1 MKHYPLLNLLALAL
15 LCSCAAPEAG
25 KATSQSEET
34 PPAPAE
40 TPAKP
45 DKAPPA
51 PAKTPSKSDK
61 ALVTEVNAFLGFY
74 TQGYLALQEKSAEAD
89 WALNTVIV
97 EGDDSNSKA
106 YEKAEGDLA
115 AYTGSIEMIK
125 KARRYLEKESVLTD
139 LQARQLKAVLY
150 AAARNPQ
157 TRPDLVKARI
167 KADAAQTEAL
177 FGFDFKIDGKSVTT
191 NEIDRILEEEDDEK
205 VRLAA
210 WSSSKE
216 VGKELKMGLAN
227 LVSLRNK
234 TVQALGYKD
243 FFHYQVS
250 DYGMTV
256 PEMMEQMRRFAR
268 ELRPLYRELHTW
280 ARYRLA
286 KKFSREVPD
295 LIPAHW
301 LPNRWGQGWGP
312 MVKVEGF
319 DLDGKLA
326 DFKPLKMVRAAEDFY
341 VSLGFDPLP
350 GSFYKRSNL
359 FPLPPGTLYK
369 KNNHASAWH
378 VDLQEDVR
386 CLMSVEPNA
395 RWWETTHHEL
405 GHIYYY
411 IDYTSPQVPPL
422 LREGANRGF
431 HEAIGSLLGLASMQK
446 AFLQGRGL
454 VAEDA
459 KVDEIQTLLK
469 EALEFVVFI
478 PFSTGTMTHFE
489 HDLYAADLPV
499 TSYNERWWKYVEE
512 FQGIRAPGEKRGEEF
527 CDAASKTH
535 INNDA
540 AQYYDYAISYIL
552 LHQLHNHIARKI
564 LGQDPRN
571 TNYYGNKKVGAFLR
585 GILKLG
591 ATRDWRV
598 VLQES
603 IGSGISARAM
613 LDYFEPLLEYLRKE
627 NAGRRHTL
635 GDV

>member
-1 MKHYPLLNLLALAL
+1 MKHFAFLIPLALPLLF
-15 LCSCAAPEAG
+15 SCAGPKPE
-25 KATSQSEET
+25 KAAEPTAK
-34 PPAPAE
+34 PAQK
-40 TPAKP
+40 PAKVP
-45 DKAPPA
+45 AQAPQ
-51 PAKTPSKSDK
+51 SDK
-61 ALVTEVNAFLGFY
+61 ALLVEVDSFLRFY
-74 TQGYLALQEKSAEAD
+74 TQGYLGLLKKASEAE

-97 EGDDSNSKA
+97 EGDNKNSRA

-115 AYTGSIEMIK
+115 QYTGSVEMIR
-125 KARRYLEKESVLTD
+125 KARKYLEREAALTD
-139 LQARQLKAVLY
+139 LQVRQLKAILY
-150 AAARNPQ
+150 AAARSPQ
-157 TRPDLVKARI
+157 TEPELVKARI

-191 NEIDRILEEEDDEK
+191 NEIDKILEEEDDEAL
-205 VRLAA
+205 RLAA

-216 VGKELKMGLAN
+216 VGKGLKKGLEN
-227 LVSLRNK
+227 LVSLRNR

-243 FFHYQVS
+243 YFQYQVS

-256 PEMMEQMRRFAR
+256 PEMMGQMRRFAR

-286 KKFSREVPD
+286 KQFKKEVPD
-295 LIPAHW
+295 LLPAHW
-301 LPNRWGQGWGP
+301 LPNRWGQGWGA

-326 DFKPLKMVRAAEDFY
+326 GLKPIKLVQAAEDFF

-350 GSFYKRSNL
+350 ESFYKRSDL
-359 FPLPPGTLYK
+359 YPLPPGTLYK

-378 VDLQEDVR
+378 MDLEKDVR

-459 KVDEIQTLLK
+459 KVDELQVLLK

-489 HDLYAADLPV
+489 HDLYATDLPIS
-499 TSYNERWWKYVEE
+499 SYNERWWKYVEE
-512 FQGIRAPGEKRGEEF
+512 FQGIRAPQKRGEEF

-552 LHQLHNHIARKI
+552 LHQFHSHIARKI
-564 LGQDPRN
+564 LGQDPRI
-571 TNYYGNKKVGAFLR
+571 TNYYGNKKAGEFLR

-598 VLQES
+598 VLQET
-603 IGSGISARAM
+603 IGSDISARAM

-627 NAGRRHTL
+627 NEGRRHTL

>member
-1 MKHYPLLNLLALAL
+1 MKHFLLSILLAL
-15 LCSCAAPEAG
+15 LCSCTQPVV
-25 KATSQSEET
+25 QSELVNEVDSFLASYTET
-34 PPAPAE
+34 Y
-40 TPAKP
+40 
-45 DKAPPA
+45 
-51 PAKTPSKSDK
+51 
-61 ALVTEVNAFLGFY
+61 LG
-74 TQGYLALQEKSAEAD
+74 LQAKSAEAD
-89 WALNTVIV
+89 WSLNTKIV
-97 EGDDSNSKA
+97 DGDSSNSKA
-106 YEKAEGDLA
+106 YEEAEGKVA
-115 AYTGSIEMIK
+115 EFTGSVEVIE
-125 KARRYLEKESVLTD
+125 KARRYLKGRAGLND
-139 LQARQLKAVLY
+139 LQARQLKAILY

-157 TRPDLVKARI
+157 TKPGLVKARI

-191 NEIDRILEEEDDEK
+191 NEIDRILEEEDDEQ

-210 WSSSKE
+210 WNSSKE
-216 VGKELKMGLAN
+216 VGKGLKKGLAG
-227 LVSLRNK
+227 LVSLRNQ

-243 FFHYQVS
+243 FFQYQVS

-256 PEMMEQMRRFAR
+256 PEMMAQMRRFAR

-286 KKFSREVPD
+286 KKFGKDVPE
-295 LIPAHW
+295 LLPAHW
-301 LPNRWGQGWGP
+301 LPNRWGQSWGS

-319 DLDGKLA
+319 DLDGTLSS
-326 DFKPLKMVRAAEDFY
+326 FKPERLVRQAEDFY
-341 VSLGFDPLP
+341 VSLGFEPLP
-350 GSFYKRSNL
+350 GSFYKRSSL
-359 FPLPPGTLYK
+359 YPLPEGTAYK

-378 VDLQEDVR
+378 MDLQKDVR

-411 IDYTSPQVPPL
+411 IEYTSPRVPPL

-446 AFLQGRGL
+446 GFLQGRGL
-454 VAEDA
+454 VPADA
-459 KVDEIQTLLK
+459 RVDELQTLLK
-469 EALEFVVFI
+469 EALDFVVFI

-489 HDLYAADLPV
+489 HDLYAAALPV
-499 TSYNERWWKYVEE
+499 SSYNERWWKYAAE
-512 FQGIRAPGEKRGEEF
+512 FQGISPPVERGEEF

-552 LHQLHNHIARKI
+552 LHQFHRHIARKI
-564 LGQDPRN
+564 LGQEPRN
-571 TNYYGNKKVGAFLR
+571 TNYYGNKKIGAFL
-585 GILKLG
+585 GSILKLG
-591 ATRDWRV
+591 ATRDWRT

-603 IGSGISARAM
+603 IGEDISAEAM
-613 LDYFEPLLEYLRKE
+613 LDYFEPLLQYLRKE

-635 GDV
+635 GDI

>member
-1 MKHYPLLNLLALAL
+1 MKHFAFLIPLALPLLF
-15 LCSCAAPEAG
+15 SCAGPKPE
-25 KATSQSEET
+25 KAAEPTAK
-34 PPAPAE
+34 PAQK
-40 TPAKP
+40 PAKVPVQAPQP
-45 DKAPPA
+45 DKAL
-51 PAKTPSKSDK
+51 
-61 ALVTEVNAFLGFY
+61 LVEVDSFLRFY
-74 TQGYLALQEKSAEAD
+74 TQGYLGLLKKASEAE

-97 EGDDSNSKA
+97 EGDNKNSRA

-115 AYTGSIEMIK
+115 QYTGSVEMIR
-125 KARRYLEKESVLTD
+125 KARKYLEREAALTD
-139 LQARQLKAVLY
+139 LQVRQLKAILY
-150 AAARNPQ
+150 AAARSPQ
-157 TRPDLVKARI
+157 TEPELVKARI

-191 NEIDRILEEEDDEK
+191 NEIDKILEEEDDEAL
-205 VRLAA
+205 RLAA

-216 VGKELKMGLAN
+216 VGKGLKKGLEN
-227 LVSLRNK
+227 LVSLRNR

-243 FFHYQVS
+243 YFQYQVS

-256 PEMMEQMRRFAR
+256 PEMMGQMRRFAR

-286 KKFSREVPD
+286 KQFKKEVPD
-295 LIPAHW
+295 LLPAHW
-301 LPNRWGQGWGP
+301 LPNRWGQGWGA

-326 DFKPLKMVRAAEDFY
+326 GLKPIKLVQAAEDFF

-350 GSFYKRSNL
+350 ESFYKRSDL
-359 FPLPPGTLYK
+359 YPLPPGTLYK

-378 VDLQEDVR
+378 MDLEKDVR

-454 VAEDA
+454 VAADA
-459 KVDEIQTLLK
+459 KVDELQVLLK

-489 HDLYAADLPV
+489 HDLYATDLPIS
-499 TSYNERWWKYVEE
+499 SYNERWWKYVEE
-512 FQGIRAPGEKRGEEF
+512 FQGIRAPQKRGEEF

-552 LHQLHNHIARKI
+552 LHQFHSHIARKI

-571 TNYYGNKKVGAFLR
+571 TNYYGNKKAGEFLR

-598 VLQES
+598 VLQET
-603 IGSGISARAM
+603 IGSDISARAM

-627 NAGRRHTL
+627 NEGRRHTL

>member
-1 MKHYPLLNLLALAL
+1 MKHFLLSIPLAL
-15 LCSCAAPEAG
+15 LCGC
-25 KATSQSEET
+25 TQTVVQST
-34 PPAPAE
+34 
-40 TPAKP
+40 
-45 DKAPPA
+45 
-51 PAKTPSKSDK
+51 
-61 ALVTEVNAFLGFY
+61 LVNEVDAFLASY
-74 TQGYLALQEKSAEAD
+74 SEIYLELQMKSAEAD
-89 WALNTVIV
+89 WALNTKIV
-97 EGDDSNSKA
+97 EGDDSTSKA
-106 YEKAEGDLA
+106 YEVAEGKVA
-115 AYTGSIEMIK
+115 EFTGSVEVIE
-125 KARRYLEKESVLTD
+125 KARKYLDRASLLND
-139 LQARQLKAVLY
+139 LQVRQLKAVLY

-157 TRPDLVKARI
+157 TKPDLVKARI

-177 FGFDFKIDGKSVTT
+177 FGFDFKIGGKSVST
-191 NEIDRILEEEDDEK
+191 NEIDRILEEEDDEQ

-216 VGKELKMGLAN
+216 VGKGLKKGLAN
-227 LVSLRNK
+227 LVSLRNR

-243 FFHYQVS
+243 FFQYQVS

-286 KKFSREVPD
+286 KKFGKEVPD

-301 LPNRWGQGWGP
+301 LPNRWGQSWNS

-319 DLDGKLA
+319 DLDGVLSS
-326 DFKPLKMVRAAEDFY
+326 FKPEKLVRQAEDFY
-341 VSLGFDPLP
+341 VSLGFEALP
-350 GSFYKRSNL
+350 GSFYERSSL
-359 FPLPPGTLYK
+359 YPLPEGTPYK

-378 VDLQEDVR
+378 MDLEEDVR

-395 RWWETTHHEL
+395 NWWETTHHEL

-411 IDYTSPQVPPL
+411 IEYTSPHVPPL

-446 AFLQGRGL
+446 GFLQGRGL
-454 VAEDA
+454 VAGDA
-459 KVDEIQTLLK
+459 RVDEIQALLK
-469 EALEFVVFI
+469 EALDFVVFI

-489 HDLYAADLPV
+489 HDLYAAELPIS
-499 TSYNERWWKYVEE
+499 SYNERWWKYVAE
-512 FQGIRAPGEKRGEEF
+512 FQGIRPPAERGEEF

-552 LHQLHNHIARKI
+552 LHQFHRHIAQKI

-571 TNYYGNKKVGAFLR
+571 TNYYGNKKIGSFLR
-585 GILKLG
+585 SILKLG
-591 ATRDWRV
+591 ATRDSRA
-598 VLQES
+598 VLRES
-603 IGSGISARAM
+603 IGEGISARAM

-627 NAGRRHTL
+627 NTGRRHTL
-635 GDV
+635 GDI

>member
-1 MKHYPLLNLLALAL
+1 MKHFLLSIPLAL
-15 LCSCAAPEAG
+15 LCSCTQPVV
-25 KATSQSEET
+25 QSELANEVDSFLASYTET
-34 PPAPAE
+34 Y
-40 TPAKP
+40 
-45 DKAPPA
+45 
-51 PAKTPSKSDK
+51 
-61 ALVTEVNAFLGFY
+61 LG
-74 TQGYLALQEKSAEAD
+74 LQAKSAEAD
-89 WALNTVIV
+89 WSLNTKIV
-97 EGDDSNSKA
+97 DGDSSNSKA
-106 YEKAEGDLA
+106 YEEAEGKVA
-115 AYTGSIEMIK
+115 EFTGSVEVIE
-125 KARRYLEKESVLTD
+125 KARRYLEGRAGLND
-139 LQARQLKAVLY
+139 LQARQLKAILY

-157 TRPDLVKARI
+157 TKPGLVKARI

-191 NEIDRILEEEDDEK
+191 NEIDRILEEEDDEQ

-210 WSSSKE
+210 WNSSKE
-216 VGKELKMGLAN
+216 VGKGLKKGLAG
-227 LVSLRNK
+227 LVSLRNQ

-243 FFHYQVS
+243 FFQYQVS

-286 KKFSREVPD
+286 KKFGKDVPE
-295 LIPAHW
+295 LLPAHW
-301 LPNRWGQGWGP
+301 LPNRWGQSWGS

-319 DLDGKLA
+319 DLDGTLSS
-326 DFKPLKMVRAAEDFY
+326 FKPERLVRQAEDFY
-341 VSLGFDPLP
+341 VSLGFEPLP
-350 GSFYKRSNL
+350 GSFYKRSSL
-359 FPLPPGTLYK
+359 YPLPEGTAYK

-378 VDLQEDVR
+378 MDLQKDVR

-411 IDYTSPQVPPL
+411 IEYTSPRVPPL

-446 AFLQGRGL
+446 GFLQGRGL
-454 VAEDA
+454 VPADA
-459 KVDEIQTLLK
+459 RVDELQTLLK
-469 EALEFVVFI
+469 EALDFVVFI

-489 HDLYAADLPV
+489 HDLYAAALPV
-499 TSYNERWWKYVEE
+499 SSYNERWWKYAAE
-512 FQGIRAPGEKRGEEF
+512 FQGISPPVERGEEF

-552 LHQLHNHIARKI
+552 LHQFHRHIARKI
-564 LGQDPRN
+564 LGQEPRN
-571 TNYYGNKKVGAFLR
+571 TNYYGNKKIGAFL
-585 GILKLG
+585 GSILKLG
-591 ATRDWRV
+591 ATRDWRT

-603 IGSGISARAM
+603 IGEDISAEAM
-613 LDYFEPLLEYLRKE
+613 LDYFEPLLQYLRKE

-635 GDV
+635 GDI

>member
-1 MKHYPLLNLLALAL
+1 MKHFLLSIPLAL
-15 LCSCAAPEAG
+15 LCSC
-25 KATSQSEET
+25 TQQVVQSELVNEVDSFLASYTET
-34 PPAPAE
+34 Y
-40 TPAKP
+40 
-45 DKAPPA
+45 
-51 PAKTPSKSDK
+51 
-61 ALVTEVNAFLGFY
+61 LG
-74 TQGYLALQEKSAEAD
+74 LQAKSAEAD
-89 WALNTVIV
+89 WSLNTKIV
-97 EGDDSNSKA
+97 DGDNSNSKA
-106 YEKAEGDLA
+106 YEEAEGKVA
-115 AYTGSIEMIK
+115 EFTGSVEVIE
-125 KARRYLEKESVLTD
+125 KARRYLEGRAGLND
-139 LQARQLKAVLY
+139 LQVRQLKAILY

-157 TRPDLVKARI
+157 TKPGLVKARI

-191 NEIDRILEEEDDEK
+191 NEIDRILEEEDDEQ

-210 WSSSKE
+210 WDSSKE
-216 VGKELKMGLAN
+216 VGKGLKKGLAG
-227 LVSLRNK
+227 LVSLRNQ

-243 FFHYQVS
+243 FFQYQVS

-286 KKFSREVPD
+286 KKFGKDVPE
-295 LIPAHW
+295 LLPAHW
-301 LPNRWGQGWGP
+301 LPNRWGQSWGS

-319 DLDGKLA
+319 DLDGTLSS
-326 DFKPLKMVRAAEDFY
+326 FKPERLVRQAEDFY
-341 VSLGFDPLP
+341 VSLGFEPLP
-350 GSFYKRSNL
+350 GSFYKRSSL
-359 FPLPPGTLYK
+359 YPLPEGTAYK

-378 VDLQEDVR
+378 MDLQKDVR

-411 IDYTSPQVPPL
+411 IEYTSPRVPPL
-422 LREGANRGF
+422 LRGGANRGF

-446 AFLQGRGL
+446 GFLQGRGL
-454 VAEDA
+454 VSADA
-459 KVDEIQTLLK
+459 RVDEIQTLLK
-469 EALEFVVFI
+469 EALDFVVFI

-499 TSYNERWWKYVEE
+499 SSYNERWWKYAAE
-512 FQGIRAPGEKRGEEF
+512 FQGISPPVERGEEF

-552 LHQLHNHIARKI
+552 LHQFHRHIARKI
-564 LGQDPRN
+564 LAQEPRN
-571 TNYYGNKKVGAFLR
+571 TNYYGNKKIGTFL
-585 GILKLG
+585 GSILKLG
-591 ATRDWRV
+591 ATRDWRT

-603 IGSGISARAM
+603 IGEDISAEAM
-613 LDYFEPLLEYLRKE
+613 LEYFEPLLQYLRKE

-635 GDV
+635 GDI

>member
-1 MKHYPLLNLLALAL
+1 MKHFAFLIPLLLPLLF
-15 LCSCAAPEAG
+15 SCGGPKPEKAAEPTAKAG
-25 KATSQSEET
+25 QEPAKV
-34 PPAPAE
+34 PAPAAKA
-40 TPAKP
+40 PPKP
-45 DKAPPA
+45 DKAP
-51 PAKTPSKSDK
+51 
-61 ALVTEVNAFLGFY
+61 LTEVDFFLRFY
-74 TQGYLALQEKSAEAD
+74 TQGYLGLQQKSAEAD

-106 YEKAEGDLA
+106 YEKAEGELA
-115 AYTGSIEMIK
+115 EYTGSAEMIS
-125 KARRYLEKESVLTD
+125 KAKRYLEREAALTD
-139 LQARQLKAVLY
+139 LQARQLKAILY
-150 AAARNPQ
+150 AAARSPQ
-157 TRPDLVKARI
+157 TEPELVKARI

-177 FGFDFKIDGKSVTT
+177 FGFDFKIDGKTVTT
-191 NEIDRILEEEDDEK
+191 NEIDRILEEEDDEAL
-205 VRLAA
+205 RLAA
-210 WSSSKE
+210 WNSSKE
-216 VGKELKMGLAN
+216 VGQGLKKGLAN
-227 LVSLRNK
+227 LVSLRNR
-234 TVQALGYKD
+234 TVQTLGYKD
-243 FFHYQVS
+243 FFQYQVS

-256 PEMMEQMRRFAR
+256 PEMMGQMRRFAR

-286 KKFSREVPD
+286 KKFKKEVPD
-295 LIPAHW
+295 LLPAHW
-301 LPNRWGQGWGP
+301 LPNRWGQGWGA

-326 DFKPLKMVRAAEDFY
+326 GLKPVKLVQAAEDFY

-350 GSFYKRSNL
+350 ESFYKRSSL
-359 FPLPPGTLYK
+359 FPLPPGSPHK

-378 VDLQEDVR
+378 MDLKKDVR

-411 IDYTSPQVPPL
+411 IDYTSPEVPPL

-454 VAEDA
+454 VAADA
-459 KVDEIQTLLK
+459 KVDELQVLLK

-489 HDLYAADLPV
+489 HDLYAADLPIS
-499 TSYNERWWKYVEE
+499 SYNERWWKYVEE
-512 FQGIRAPGEKRGEEF
+512 FQGIRAPQKRGEEF

-552 LHQLHNHIARKI
+552 LHQLHSHIARKI

-571 TNYYGNKKVGAFLR
+571 TNYYGNKKTGEFLR

-598 VLQES
+598 VLQET
-603 IGSGISARAM
+603 IGSDISARAM

-627 NAGRRHTL
+627 NEGRRHTL

>member
-1 MKHYPLLNLLALAL
+1 MKYFLLSILLAL
-15 LCSCAAPEAG
+15 LCSCTQPVV
-25 KATSQSEET
+25 QSELVNEVDSFLASYTET
-34 PPAPAE
+34 Y
-40 TPAKP
+40 
-45 DKAPPA
+45 
-51 PAKTPSKSDK
+51 
-61 ALVTEVNAFLGFY
+61 LG
-74 TQGYLALQEKSAEAD
+74 LQAKSAEAD
-89 WALNTVIV
+89 WSLNTKIV
-97 EGDDSNSKA
+97 DGDSSNSKA
-106 YEKAEGDLA
+106 YEEAEGKVA
-115 AYTGSIEMIK
+115 EFTGSVEVIE
-125 KARRYLEKESVLTD
+125 KARRYLEGRAGLND
-139 LQARQLKAVLY
+139 LQARQLKAILY

-157 TRPDLVKARI
+157 TKPGLVKARI

-191 NEIDRILEEEDDEK
+191 NEIDRILEEEDDEQ

-210 WSSSKE
+210 WNSSKE
-216 VGKELKMGLAN
+216 VGKGLKKGLAG
-227 LVSLRNK
+227 LVSLRNQ

-243 FFHYQVS
+243 FFQYQVS

-256 PEMMEQMRRFAR
+256 PEMMAQMRRFAR

-286 KKFSREVPD
+286 KKFGKDVPE
-295 LIPAHW
+295 LLPAHW
-301 LPNRWGQGWGP
+301 LPNRWGQSWGS

-319 DLDGKLA
+319 DLDGTLSS
-326 DFKPLKMVRAAEDFY
+326 FKPERLVRQAEDFY
-341 VSLGFDPLP
+341 VSLGFEPLP
-350 GSFYKRSNL
+350 GSFYKRSSL
-359 FPLPPGTLYK
+359 YPLPEGTAYK

-378 VDLQEDVR
+378 MDLQKDVR

-411 IDYTSPQVPPL
+411 IEYTSPRVPPL

-446 AFLQGRGL
+446 GFLQGRGL
-454 VAEDA
+454 VAADA
-459 KVDEIQTLLK
+459 RVDEIQTLLK
-469 EALEFVVFI
+469 EALDFVVFI

-489 HDLYAADLPV
+489 HDLYAAALPV
-499 TSYNERWWKYVEE
+499 SSYNERWWKYAAE
-512 FQGIRAPGEKRGEEF
+512 FQGISPPVERGEEF

-552 LHQLHNHIARKI
+552 LHQFHRHIARKI
-564 LGQDPRN
+564 LGQEPRN
-571 TNYYGNKKVGAFLR
+571 TNYYGNKKIGAFL
-585 GILKLG
+585 GSILKLG
-591 ATRDWRV
+591 ATRDWRT

-603 IGSGISARAM
+603 IGEDISAEAM
-613 LDYFEPLLEYLRKE
+613 LDYFEPLLQYLRKE

-635 GDV
+635 GDI

>member
-1 MKHYPLLNLLALAL
+1 MKHFLLSIPLAL
-15 LCSCAAPEAG
+15 LCSCTQPVV
-25 KATSQSEET
+25 QSELANEVDSFLASYTET
-34 PPAPAE
+34 Y
-40 TPAKP
+40 
-45 DKAPPA
+45 
-51 PAKTPSKSDK
+51 
-61 ALVTEVNAFLGFY
+61 LG
-74 TQGYLALQEKSAEAD
+74 LQAKSAEAD
-89 WALNTVIV
+89 WSLNTKIV
-97 EGDDSNSKA
+97 DGDSSNSKA
-106 YEKAEGDLA
+106 YEEAEGKVA
-115 AYTGSIEMIK
+115 EFTGSVEVIE
-125 KARRYLEKESVLTD
+125 KARRYLEGRAGLND
-139 LQARQLKAVLY
+139 LQARQLKAILY

-157 TRPDLVKARI
+157 TKPGLVKARI

-191 NEIDRILEEEDDEK
+191 NEIDRILEEEDDEQ

-210 WSSSKE
+210 WNSSKE
-216 VGKELKMGLAN
+216 VGKGLKKGLAG
-227 LVSLRNK
+227 LVSLRNQ

-243 FFHYQVS
+243 FFQYQVS

-256 PEMMEQMRRFAR
+256 PEMMAQMRRFAR

-286 KKFSREVPD
+286 KKFGKDVPE
-295 LIPAHW
+295 LLPAHW
-301 LPNRWGQGWGP
+301 LPNRWGQSWGS

-319 DLDGKLA
+319 DLDGTLSS
-326 DFKPLKMVRAAEDFY
+326 FKPERLVRQAEDFY
-341 VSLGFDPLP
+341 VSLGFEPLP
-350 GSFYKRSNL
+350 GSFYKRSSL
-359 FPLPPGTLYK
+359 YPLPEGTAYK

-378 VDLQEDVR
+378 MDLQKDVR

-411 IDYTSPQVPPL
+411 IEYTSPRVPPL

-446 AFLQGRGL
+446 GFLQGRGL
-454 VAEDA
+454 VPADA
-459 KVDEIQTLLK
+459 RVDELQTLLK
-469 EALEFVVFI
+469 EALDFVVFI

-489 HDLYAADLPV
+489 HDLYAAALPV
-499 TSYNERWWKYVEE
+499 SSYNERWWKYAAE
-512 FQGIRAPGEKRGEEF
+512 FQGISPPVERGEEF

-552 LHQLHNHIARKI
+552 LHQFHRHIARKI
-564 LGQDPRN
+564 LGQEPRN
-571 TNYYGNKKVGAFLR
+571 TNYYGNKKIGAFL
-585 GILKLG
+585 GSILKLG
-591 ATRDWRV
+591 ATRDWRT

-603 IGSGISARAM
+603 IGEDISAEAM
-613 LDYFEPLLEYLRKE
+613 LDYFAPLLQYLRKE

-635 GDV
+635 GDI

>member
-1 MKHYPLLNLLALAL
+1 MKHFLLSILLAL
-15 LCSCAAPEAG
+15 LCSCTQPVV
-25 KATSQSEET
+25 QSELANEVDSFLASYTET
-34 PPAPAE
+34 Y
-40 TPAKP
+40 
-45 DKAPPA
+45 
-51 PAKTPSKSDK
+51 
-61 ALVTEVNAFLGFY
+61 LG
-74 TQGYLALQEKSAEAD
+74 LQAKSAEAD
-89 WALNTVIV
+89 WSLNTKIV
-97 EGDDSNSKA
+97 DGDSSNSKA
-106 YEKAEGDLA
+106 YEEAEGKVA
-115 AYTGSIEMIK
+115 EFTGSVEVIE
-125 KARRYLEKESVLTD
+125 KARRYLEGRAGLND
-139 LQARQLKAVLY
+139 LQARQLKAILY

-157 TRPDLVKARI
+157 TKPGLVKARI

-191 NEIDRILEEEDDEK
+191 NEIDRILEEEDDEQ

-210 WSSSKE
+210 WNSSKE
-216 VGKELKMGLAN
+216 VGKGLKKGLAG
-227 LVSLRNK
+227 LVSLRNQ

-243 FFHYQVS
+243 FFQYQVS

-286 KKFSREVPD
+286 KKFGKDVPE
-295 LIPAHW
+295 LLPAHW
-301 LPNRWGQGWGP
+301 LPNRWGQSWGA

-319 DLDGKLA
+319 DLDGTLSS
-326 DFKPLKMVRAAEDFY
+326 FKPERLVRQAEDFY
-341 VSLGFDPLP
+341 VSLGFEPLP
-350 GSFYKRSNL
+350 GSFYKRSSL
-359 FPLPPGTLYK
+359 YPLPEGTAYK

-378 VDLQEDVR
+378 MDLQKDVR

-411 IDYTSPQVPPL
+411 IEYTSPRVPPL

-446 AFLQGRGL
+446 GFLQGRGL
-454 VAEDA
+454 VPADA
-459 KVDEIQTLLK
+459 RVDELQTLLK
-469 EALEFVVFI
+469 EALDFVVFI

-489 HDLYAADLPV
+489 HDLYAAALPV
-499 TSYNERWWKYVEE
+499 SSYNERWWKYAAE
-512 FQGIRAPGEKRGEEF
+512 FQGISPPVERGEEF

-552 LHQLHNHIARKI
+552 LHQFHRHIARKI
-564 LGQDPRN
+564 LGQEPRN
-571 TNYYGNKKVGAFLR
+571 TNYYGNKKIGAFL
-585 GILKLG
+585 GSILKLG
-591 ATRDWRV
+591 ATRDWRT

-603 IGSGISARAM
+603 IGEDISAEAM
-613 LDYFEPLLEYLRKE
+613 LDYFEPLLQYLREE

-635 GDV
+635 GDI

>member
-1 MKHYPLLNLLALAL
+1 MKHFAFLIPLLLPLLF
-15 LCSCAAPEAG
+15 SCTGPKPE
-25 KATSQSEET
+25 KAVEPTAKPGQE
-34 PPAPAE
+34 PAKVPAPA
-40 TPAKP
+40 AKAQP
-45 DKAPPA
+45 
-51 PAKTPSKSDK
+51 KSDK
-61 ALVTEVNAFLGFY
+61 ALLAEVDSFLRFY
-74 TQGYLALQEKSAEAD
+74 TQGYLGLQQKSAEAD

-115 AYTGSIEMIK
+115 RYTGSVEMIR
-125 KARRYLEKESVLTD
+125 KARGYLEQEAALGD
-139 LQARQLKAVLY
+139 LQVRQLKAVLY
-150 AAARNPQ
+150 AAARSPQ
-157 TRPDLVKARI
+157 TEPELVKARI

-191 NEIDRILEEEDDEK
+191 NEIDRILEEEDDEAL
-205 VRLAA
+205 RLAA
-210 WSSSKE
+210 WNSSKE
-216 VGKELKMGLAN
+216 VGQGLKKGLAN
-227 LVSLRNK
+227 LVSLRNR

-243 FFHYQVS
+243 FFQYQVS

-256 PEMMEQMRRFAR
+256 PEMMGQMRRFAR

-286 KKFSREVPD
+286 KQFNKEVPD
-295 LIPAHW
+295 LLPAHW
-301 LPNRWGQGWGP
+301 LPNRWGQGWGA

-326 DFKPLKMVRAAEDFY
+326 GLKPVKLVQAAEDFY

-350 GSFYKRSNL
+350 ESFYKRSSL
-359 FPLPPGTLYK
+359 FPLPPGSLHK

-378 VDLQEDVR
+378 MDLEKDVR

-454 VAEDA
+454 VAADA
-459 KVDEIQTLLK
+459 KVDELQVLLK

-489 HDLYAADLPV
+489 HDLYAADLPIS
-499 TSYNERWWKYVEE
+499 SYNERWWKYVEE
-512 FQGIRAPGEKRGEEF
+512 FQGIRAPQKRGEEF

-552 LHQLHNHIARKI
+552 LHQFHRHIARKI

-571 TNYYGNKKVGAFLR
+571 TNYYGNKKAGEFLR

-598 VLQES
+598 VLQET
-603 IGSGISARAM
+603 IGSDISARAM

-627 NAGRRHTL
+627 NEGRRHTL
-635 GDV
+635 GEV

>member
-1 MKHYPLLNLLALAL
+1 MKYFLLSIPLAL
-15 LCSCAAPEAG
+15 LCSCTQPMV
-25 KATSQSEET
+25 QSELVNEVDSFLASYTET
-34 PPAPAE
+34 Y
-40 TPAKP
+40 
-45 DKAPPA
+45 
-51 PAKTPSKSDK
+51 
-61 ALVTEVNAFLGFY
+61 LG
-74 TQGYLALQEKSAEAD
+74 LQAKSAEAD
-89 WALNTVIV
+89 WSLNTKIV
-97 EGDDSNSKA
+97 DGDSSNSKA
-106 YEKAEGDLA
+106 YEEAEGKVA
-115 AYTGSIEMIK
+115 EFTGSVEVIE
-125 KARRYLEKESVLTD
+125 KARRYLEGRAGLND
-139 LQARQLKAVLY
+139 LQARQLKAILY

-157 TRPDLVKARI
+157 TKPGLVKARI

-191 NEIDRILEEEDDEK
+191 NEIDRILEEEDDEQ

-210 WSSSKE
+210 WNSSKE
-216 VGKELKMGLAN
+216 VGKGLKKGLAG
-227 LVSLRNK
+227 LVSLRNQ

-243 FFHYQVS
+243 FFQYQVS

-256 PEMMEQMRRFAR
+256 PEMMAQMRRFAR

-286 KKFSREVPD
+286 KKFGKDVPE
-295 LIPAHW
+295 LLPAHW
-301 LPNRWGQGWGP
+301 LPNRWGQSCGS

-319 DLDGKLA
+319 DLDGTLSS
-326 DFKPLKMVRAAEDFY
+326 FKPERLVRQAEDFY
-341 VSLGFDPLP
+341 VSLGFEPLP
-350 GSFYKRSNL
+350 GSFYKRSSL
-359 FPLPPGTLYK
+359 YPLPEGTAYK

-378 VDLQEDVR
+378 MDLQKDVR

-411 IDYTSPQVPPL
+411 IEYTSPQVPPL

-446 AFLQGRGL
+446 GFLQGRGL
-454 VAEDA
+454 VPADA
-459 KVDEIQTLLK
+459 RVDEIQTLLK
-469 EALEFVVFI
+469 EALDFVVFI

-489 HDLYAADLPV
+489 HDLYAAALPV
-499 TSYNERWWKYVEE
+499 SSYNERWWKYAAE
-512 FQGIRAPGEKRGEEF
+512 FQGISPPVERGEEF

-552 LHQLHNHIARKI
+552 LHQFHRHIARKI
-564 LGQDPRN
+564 LGQEPRN
-571 TNYYGNKKVGAFLR
+571 TNYYGNKKIGAFL
-585 GILKLG
+585 GSILKLG
-591 ATRDWRV
+591 ATRDWRT

-603 IGSGISARAM
+603 IGEDISAEAM
-613 LDYFEPLLEYLRKE
+613 LDYFEPLLQYLRKE

-635 GDV
+635 GDI

>member
-1 MKHYPLLNLLALAL
+1 MKQFPFLIPLALCL
-15 LCSCAAPEAG
+15 LFSCAAPEPG
-25 KATSQSEET
+25 KV
-34 PPAPAE
+34 PAVAVAVPL
-40 TPAKP
+40 
-45 DKAPPA
+45 
-51 PAKTPSKSDK
+51 KSDK
-61 ALVTEVNAFLGFY
+61 ALLTEVDSFLRFY
-74 TQGYLALQEKSAEAD
+74 TQGYLGLQQKSAEAD

-115 AYTGSIEMIK
+115 EYTGSVEMIR
-125 KARRYLEKESVLTD
+125 KARGYLEREVVLTD
-139 LQARQLKAVLY
+139 LQVRQLKAILY
-150 AAARNPQ
+150 AAARSPQ
-157 TRPDLVKARI
+157 TEPELVKARI

-191 NEIDRILEEEDDEK
+191 NEIDRILEEEDDEQL
-205 VRLAA
+205 RLAA
-210 WSSSKE
+210 WDSSKE
-216 VGKELKMGLAN
+216 VGKGLKKGLAN
-227 LVSLRNK
+227 LVSLRNR
-234 TVQALGYKD
+234 TVQTLGYND

-256 PEMMEQMRRFAR
+256 PEMMGQMRRFAS

-286 KKFSREVPD
+286 EKFNKEVPD

-301 LPNRWGQGWGP
+301 LPNRWGQGWGA

-326 DFKPLKMVRAAEDFY
+326 GLKPVKLVQAAEDFY

-350 GSFYKRSNL
+350 ESFYTRSDL
-359 FPLPPGTLYK
+359 HPLPPGTLYK

-378 VDLQEDVR
+378 MDLEKDVR

-459 KVDEIQTLLK
+459 KVDELQTLLK

-489 HDLYAADLPV
+489 HDLYAADLPI

-512 FQGIRAPGEKRGEEF
+512 FQGIRAPQKRGEEF

-552 LHQLHNHIARKI
+552 LHQFHSHIARKI

-571 TNYYGNKKVGAFLR
+571 TNYYGNKKVGEFLR

-598 VLQES
+598 VLQET
-603 IGSGISARAM
+603 IGSDISARAM

-627 NAGRRHTL
+627 NEGRRHTL

>member
-1 MKHYPLLNLLALAL
+1 VKQLPLFIPLALFL
-15 LCSCAAPEAG
+15 LYSCAAPRPG
-25 KATSQSEET
+25 KA
-34 PPAPAE
+34 PAPAA
-40 TPAKP
+40 TP
-45 DKAPPA
+45 PP
-51 PAKTPSKSDK
+51 KSDK
-61 ALVTEVNAFLGFY
+61 ELLTEVDSFLGFY
-74 TQGYLALQEKSAEAD
+74 TQGYLGLQQKSAEAD
-89 WALNTVIV
+89 WGLNTVIV
-97 EGDDSNSKA
+97 DGDDSNSKA
-106 YEKAEGDLA
+106 YEKAEGALA
-115 AYTGSIEMIK
+115 EYTGSVEMIR
-125 KARRYLEKESVLTD
+125 KARRYLEREEVLTD
-139 LQARQLKAVLY
+139 LQVRQLKAVLY
-150 AAARNPQ
+150 AAARSPQ
-157 TRPDLVKARI
+157 TEPELVKARI

-191 NEIDRILEEEDDEK
+191 NEIDRILEEEDDEQL
-205 VRLAA
+205 RLAA
-210 WSSSKE
+210 WDSSKE
-216 VGKELKMGLAN
+216 VGKGLKKGLAN
-227 LVSLRNK
+227 LVSLRNR

-243 FFHYQVS
+243 FFQYQVS

-286 KKFSREVPD
+286 KKFNKEVPD
-295 LIPAHW
+295 LLPAHW
-301 LPNRWGQGWGP
+301 LPNRWGQGWGA

-326 DFKPLKMVRAAEDFY
+326 GLKPLKLVQAAEDFY

-350 GSFYKRSNL
+350 ESFYKLSDL
-359 FPLPPGTLYK
+359 YPLPPGTLYK

-378 VDLQEDVR
+378 MDLEKDVR

-454 VAEDA
+454 IAEDA
-459 KVDEIQTLLK
+459 KVDELQTLLK

-489 HDLYAADLPV
+489 HDLYATDLPI

-512 FQGIRAPGEKRGEEF
+512 FQGVRAPQKRGEEF

-552 LHQLHNHIARKI
+552 LHQFHSHIARKI

-571 TNYYGNKKVGAFLR
+571 TNYYGNKKVGEFLR

-598 VLQES
+598 VLQET
-603 IGSGISARAM
+603 IGSDISARAM

-627 NAGRRHTL
+627 NEGRRHTL

>member
-1 MKHYPLLNLLALAL
+1 MKHFLLSILLAL
-15 LCSCAAPEAG
+15 LCSCTQPVV
-25 KATSQSEET
+25 QSELANEVDSFLASYTET
-34 PPAPAE
+34 Y
-40 TPAKP
+40 
-45 DKAPPA
+45 
-51 PAKTPSKSDK
+51 
-61 ALVTEVNAFLGFY
+61 LG
-74 TQGYLALQEKSAEAD
+74 LQAKSAEAD
-89 WALNTVIV
+89 WSLNTKIV
-97 EGDDSNSKA
+97 DGDSSNSKA
-106 YEKAEGDLA
+106 YEEAEGKVA
-115 AYTGSIEMIK
+115 EFTGSVEVIE
-125 KARRYLEKESVLTD
+125 KARRYLEGRAGLND
-139 LQARQLKAVLY
+139 LQARQLKAILY

-157 TRPDLVKARI
+157 TKPGLVKARI

-191 NEIDRILEEEDDEK
+191 NEIDRILEEEDDEQ

-210 WSSSKE
+210 WNSSKE
-216 VGKELKMGLAN
+216 VGKGLKKGLAG
-227 LVSLRNK
+227 LVSLRNQ

-243 FFHYQVS
+243 FFQYQVS

-286 KKFSREVPD
+286 KKFGKDVPE
-295 LIPAHW
+295 LLPAHW
-301 LPNRWGQGWGP
+301 LPNRWGQSWGS

-319 DLDGKLA
+319 DLDGTLSS
-326 DFKPLKMVRAAEDFY
+326 FKPERLVRQAEDFY
-341 VSLGFDPLP
+341 VSLGFEPLP
-350 GSFYKRSNL
+350 GSFYKRSSL
-359 FPLPPGTLYK
+359 YPLPEGTAYK

-378 VDLQEDVR
+378 MDLQKDVR

-411 IDYTSPQVPPL
+411 IEYTSPRVPPL

-446 AFLQGRGL
+446 GFLQGRGL
-454 VAEDA
+454 VPADA
-459 KVDEIQTLLK
+459 RVDELQTLLK
-469 EALEFVVFI
+469 EALDFVVFI

-489 HDLYAADLPV
+489 HDLYAAALPV
-499 TSYNERWWKYVEE
+499 SSYNERWWKYAAE
-512 FQGIRAPGEKRGEEF
+512 FQGISPPVERGEEF

-552 LHQLHNHIARKI
+552 LHQFHRHIARKI
-564 LGQDPRN
+564 LDQEPRN
-571 TNYYGNKKVGAFLR
+571 TNYYGNKKIGAFL
-585 GILKLG
+585 GSILKLG
-591 ATRDWRV
+591 ATRDWRT

-603 IGSGISARAM
+603 IGEDISAEAM
-613 LDYFEPLLEYLRKE
+613 LDYFEPLLQYLREE

-635 GDV
+635 GDI

>member
-1 MKHYPLLNLLALAL
+1 MKHFAFLIPLLLPLLF
-15 LCSCAAPEAG
+15 SCGGPKPEKAAKSTAKPGQE
-25 KATSQSEET
+25 
-34 PPAPAE
+34 
-40 TPAKP
+40 PAKVP
-45 DKAPPA
+45 ASAAKAPP
-51 PAKTPSKSDK
+51 KRDK
-61 ALVTEVNAFLGFY
+61 AVLTEVDFFLRFY
-74 TQGYLALQEKSAEAD
+74 TQGYLGLQQKSAEAD

-115 AYTGSIEMIK
+115 QYTGSVEMIK
-125 KARRYLEKESVLTD
+125 KAKRYLESEATLTD
-139 LQARQLKAVLY
+139 LQVRQLKAVLY
-150 AAARNPQ
+150 AAARSPQ
-157 TRPDLVKARI
+157 TEPELVKARI

-191 NEIDRILEEEDDEK
+191 NEIDRILEEEDDEAL
-205 VRLAA
+205 RLAA

-216 VGKELKMGLAN
+216 VGKGLKKGLAN
-227 LVSLRNK
+227 LVSLRNR
-234 TVQALGYKD
+234 TVQALDYKD
-243 FFHYQVS
+243 FFQYQVS

-256 PEMMEQMRRFAR
+256 PEMMGQMRRFAR

-286 KKFSREVPD
+286 KKFKKEVPD

-301 LPNRWGQGWGP
+301 LPNRWGQGWGA

-326 DFKPLKMVRAAEDFY
+326 GLKPVKLVQAAEEFY

-350 GSFYKRSNL
+350 ESFYKRSSL
-359 FPLPPGTLYK
+359 FPLPPGSLHK

-378 VDLQEDVR
+378 MDLEKDVR

-411 IDYTSPQVPPL
+411 IDYTSPEVPPL

-454 VAEDA
+454 VAADA
-459 KVDEIQTLLK
+459 KVDELQVLLK

-489 HDLYAADLPV
+489 HDLYAADLPIS
-499 TSYNERWWKYVEE
+499 SYNERWWKYVEE
-512 FQGIRAPGEKRGEEF
+512 FQGIRAPQKRGEEF

-552 LHQLHNHIARKI
+552 LHQFHRHIARNI

-571 TNYYGNKKVGAFLR
+571 TNYYGNKKAGEFLR

-598 VLQES
+598 VLQET
-603 IGSGISARAM
+603 IGSDISARAM

-627 NAGRRHTL
+627 NEGRRHTL
-635 GDV
+635 GEV

>member
-1 MKHYPLLNLLALAL
+1 MLRQVAILIL
-15 LCSCAAPEAG
+15 
-25 KATSQSEET
+25 QSRH
-34 PPAPAE
+34 
-40 TPAKP
+40 
-45 DKAPPA
+45 
-51 PAKTPSKSDK
+51 
-61 ALVTEVNAFLGFY
+61 ALVCLQKFY
-74 TQGYLALQEKSAEAD
+74 FRIPKPHGNVLRAH
-89 WALNTVIV
+89 
-97 EGDDSNSKA
+97 
-106 YEKAEGDLA
+106 
-115 AYTGSIEMIK
+115 
-125 KARRYLEKESVLTD
+125 LTD
-139 LQARQLKAVLY
+139 SLPHRHEKVVRLLDVLQARQLKAILY

-157 TRPDLVKARI
+157 TKPGLVKARI

-191 NEIDRILEEEDDEK
+191 NEIDRILEEEDDEQ

-210 WSSSKE
+210 WNSSKE
-216 VGKELKMGLAN
+216 VGKGLKKGLAG
-227 LVSLRNK
+227 LVSLRNQ

-243 FFHYQVS
+243 FFQYQVS

-286 KKFSREVPD
+286 KKFGKDVPE
-295 LIPAHW
+295 LLPAHW
-301 LPNRWGQGWGP
+301 LPNRWGQSWGA

-319 DLDGKLA
+319 DLDGTLSS
-326 DFKPLKMVRAAEDFY
+326 FKPERLVRQAEDFY
-341 VSLGFDPLP
+341 VSLGFEPLP
-350 GSFYKRSNL
+350 GSFYKRSSL
-359 FPLPPGTLYK
+359 YPLPEGTAYK

-378 VDLQEDVR
+378 MDLQKDVR

-411 IDYTSPQVPPL
+411 IEYTSPRVPPL

-446 AFLQGRGL
+446 GFLQGRGL
-454 VAEDA
+454 VPADA
-459 KVDEIQTLLK
+459 RVDEIQTLLK
-469 EALEFVVFI
+469 EALDFVVFI

-489 HDLYAADLPV
+489 HDLYAAALPV
-499 TSYNERWWKYVEE
+499 SSYNERWWKYAAE
-512 FQGIRAPGEKRGEEF
+512 FQGISPPVERGEEF

-552 LHQLHNHIARKI
+552 LHQFHRHIARKI
-564 LGQDPRN
+564 LGQEPRN
-571 TNYYGNKKVGAFLR
+571 TNYYGNKKIGAFL
-585 GILKLG
+585 GSILKLG
-591 ATRDWRV
+591 ATRDWRT

-603 IGSGISARAM
+603 IGEDISAEAM
-613 LDYFEPLLEYLRKE
+613 LEYFEPLLQYLRKE

-635 GDV
+635 GDI

>member
-1 MKHYPLLNLLALAL
+1 MKHFAFLIPLAFFLLF
-15 LCSCAAPEAG
+15 SCAGPESEKAVPPSAKPEPEAVKVPAQAA
-25 KATSQSEET
+25 KA
-34 PPAPAE
+34 PP
-40 TPAKP
+40 KP
-45 DKAPPA
+45 DKAP
-51 PAKTPSKSDK
+51 
-61 ALVTEVNAFLGFY
+61 LTEVDFFLRFY
-74 TQGYLALQEKSAEAD
+74 TQGYLGLQQKSAEAD

-106 YEKAEGDLA
+106 YEKAEGELA
-115 AYTGSIEMIK
+115 EYTGSVEMIS
-125 KARRYLEKESVLTD
+125 KAKRYLEREATLTD
-139 LQARQLKAVLY
+139 LQVRQLKAILY
-150 AAARNPQ
+150 AAARSPQ
-157 TRPDLVKARI
+157 TEPELVKARI

-177 FGFDFKIDGKSVTT
+177 FGFDFKIDGKTVTT
-191 NEIDRILEEEDDEK
+191 NEIDRILEEEDDEAL
-205 VRLAA
+205 RLAA
-210 WSSSKE
+210 WNSSKE
-216 VGKELKMGLAN
+216 VGQGLKKGLAN
-227 LVSLRNK
+227 LVSLRNR
-234 TVQALGYKD
+234 TVQALGYND
-243 FFHYQVS
+243 FFQYQVS

-256 PEMMEQMRRFAR
+256 PEMMGQMRRFAR

-286 KKFSREVPD
+286 KKFKKEVPD
-295 LIPAHW
+295 LLPAHW
-301 LPNRWGQGWGP
+301 LPNRWGQGWGA

-326 DFKPLKMVRAAEDFY
+326 GLKPVKLVQAAEDFY

-350 GSFYKRSNL
+350 ESFYKRSSL
-359 FPLPPGTLYK
+359 FPLPPGSPHK

-378 VDLQEDVR
+378 MDLKKDVR

-411 IDYTSPQVPPL
+411 IDYTSPEVPPL

-454 VAEDA
+454 VAADA
-459 KVDEIQTLLK
+459 KVDELQVLLK

-489 HDLYAADLPV
+489 HDLYAADLPIS
-499 TSYNERWWKYVEE
+499 SYNERWWKYVEE
-512 FQGIRAPGEKRGEEF
+512 FQGIRAPQKRGEEF

-552 LHQLHNHIARKI
+552 LHQLHSHIARKI

-571 TNYYGNKKVGAFLR
+571 TNYYGNKKTGEFLR

-598 VLQES
+598 VLQET
-603 IGSGISARAM
+603 IGSDISARAM

-627 NAGRRHTL
+627 NEGRRHTL

>member
-1 MKHYPLLNLLALAL
+1 MKYFLLSIPLAL
-15 LCSCAAPEAG
+15 LCSCTQPVV
-25 KATSQSEET
+25 QSELVNEVDSFLASYTET
-34 PPAPAE
+34 Y
-40 TPAKP
+40 
-45 DKAPPA
+45 
-51 PAKTPSKSDK
+51 
-61 ALVTEVNAFLGFY
+61 LG
-74 TQGYLALQEKSAEAD
+74 LQAKSAEAD
-89 WALNTVIV
+89 WSLNTKIV
-97 EGDDSNSKA
+97 DGDSSNSKA
-106 YEKAEGDLA
+106 YEEAEGKVA
-115 AYTGSIEMIK
+115 EFTGSVEVIE
-125 KARRYLEKESVLTD
+125 KARRYLEGRAGLND
-139 LQARQLKAVLY
+139 LQARQLKAILY

-157 TRPDLVKARI
+157 TKPGLVKARI

-191 NEIDRILEEEDDEK
+191 NEIDQILEEEDDEQ

-210 WSSSKE
+210 WNSSKE
-216 VGKELKMGLAN
+216 VGKGLKKGLAG
-227 LVSLRNK
+227 LVSLRNQ

-243 FFHYQVS
+243 FFQYQVS

-256 PEMMEQMRRFAR
+256 PEMMAQMRRFAR

-286 KKFSREVPD
+286 KKFGKDVPE
-295 LIPAHW
+295 LLPAHW
-301 LPNRWGQGWGP
+301 LPNRWGQSWGS

-319 DLDGKLA
+319 DLDGTLSS
-326 DFKPLKMVRAAEDFY
+326 FKPERLVRQAEDFY
-341 VSLGFDPLP
+341 VSLGFEPLP
-350 GSFYKRSNL
+350 GSFYKRSSL
-359 FPLPPGTLYK
+359 YPLPEGAAYK

-378 VDLQEDVR
+378 MDLQKDVR

-411 IDYTSPQVPPL
+411 IEYTSPRVPPL

-446 AFLQGRGL
+446 GFLQGRGL
-454 VAEDA
+454 VPADA
-459 KVDEIQTLLK
+459 RVDEIQTLLK
-469 EALEFVVFI
+469 EALDFVVFI

-489 HDLYAADLPV
+489 HDLYAAALPV
-499 TSYNERWWKYVEE
+499 SSYNERWWKYAAE
-512 FQGIRAPGEKRGEEF
+512 FQGISPPVERGEEF

-552 LHQLHNHIARKI
+552 LHQFHRHIARKI
-564 LGQDPRN
+564 LGQEPRN
-571 TNYYGNKKVGAFLR
+571 TNYYGNKKIGAFL
-585 GILKLG
+585 GSILKLG
-591 ATRDWRV
+591 ATRDWRT

-603 IGSGISARAM
+603 IGEDISAEAM
-613 LDYFEPLLEYLRKE
+613 LDYFEPLLQYLRKE

-635 GDV
+635 GDI

>member
-1 MKHYPLLNLLALAL
+1 MKHFAFLIPLALPLLF
-15 LCSCAAPEAG
+15 SCAGPKPE
-25 KATSQSEET
+25 KAAEPTAK
-34 PPAPAE
+34 PAQK
-40 TPAKP
+40 PAKVRVQAPQP
-45 DKAPPA
+45 DKAL
-51 PAKTPSKSDK
+51 
-61 ALVTEVNAFLGFY
+61 LVEVDSFLRFY
-74 TQGYLALQEKSAEAD
+74 TQGYLGLLKKASEAE

-97 EGDDSNSKA
+97 EGDNKNSRA

-115 AYTGSIEMIK
+115 QYTGSVEMIR
-125 KARRYLEKESVLTD
+125 KARKYLEREAALTD
-139 LQARQLKAVLY
+139 LQVRQLKAILY
-150 AAARNPQ
+150 AAARSPQ
-157 TRPDLVKARI
+157 TEPELVKARI

-191 NEIDRILEEEDDEK
+191 NEIDKILEEEDDEAL
-205 VRLAA
+205 RLAA

-216 VGKELKMGLAN
+216 VGKGLKKGLEN
-227 LVSLRNK
+227 LVSLRNR

-243 FFHYQVS
+243 YFQYQVS

-256 PEMMEQMRRFAR
+256 PEMMGQMRRFAR

-286 KKFSREVPD
+286 KQFKKEVPD
-295 LIPAHW
+295 LLPAHW
-301 LPNRWGQGWGP
+301 LPNRWGQGWGA

-326 DFKPLKMVRAAEDFY
+326 GLKPIKLVQAAEDFF

-350 GSFYKRSNL
+350 ESFYKRSDL
-359 FPLPPGTLYK
+359 YPLPPGTLYK

-378 VDLQEDVR
+378 MDLEKDVR

-454 VAEDA
+454 VAADA
-459 KVDEIQTLLK
+459 KVDELQVLLK

-489 HDLYAADLPV
+489 HDLYAADLPIS
-499 TSYNERWWKYVEE
+499 SYNERWWKYVEE
-512 FQGIRAPGEKRGEEF
+512 FQGIRAPQKRGEEF

-552 LHQLHNHIARKI
+552 LHQFHRHIARKI

-571 TNYYGNKKVGAFLR
+571 TNYYGNKKAGEFLR

-598 VLQES
+598 VLQET
-603 IGSGISARAM
+603 IGSDISARAM

-627 NAGRRHTL
+627 NEGRRHTL

>member
-1 MKHYPLLNLLALAL
+1 MKHFLLSIPLAL
-15 LCSCAAPEAG
+15 LCSCTQPVV
-25 KATSQSEET
+25 QSELANEVDSFLASYTET
-34 PPAPAE
+34 Y
-40 TPAKP
+40 
-45 DKAPPA
+45 
-51 PAKTPSKSDK
+51 
-61 ALVTEVNAFLGFY
+61 LG
-74 TQGYLALQEKSAEAD
+74 LQAKSAEAD
-89 WALNTVIV
+89 WSLNTKIV
-97 EGDDSNSKA
+97 DGDSSNSKA
-106 YEKAEGDLA
+106 YEEAEGKVA
-115 AYTGSIEMIK
+115 EFTGSVEVIE
-125 KARRYLEKESVLTD
+125 KARRYLEGRAGLND
-139 LQARQLKAVLY
+139 LQARQLKAILY

-157 TRPDLVKARI
+157 TKPGLVKARI

-191 NEIDRILEEEDDEK
+191 NEIDRILEEEDDEQ

-210 WSSSKE
+210 WNSSKE
-216 VGKELKMGLAN
+216 VGKGLKKGLAG
-227 LVSLRNK
+227 LVSLRNQ

-243 FFHYQVS
+243 FFQYQVS

-256 PEMMEQMRRFAR
+256 PEMMAQMRRFAR

-286 KKFSREVPD
+286 KKFGKDVPE
-295 LIPAHW
+295 LLPAHW
-301 LPNRWGQGWGP
+301 LPNRWGQSWGS

-319 DLDGKLA
+319 DLDGTLSS
-326 DFKPLKMVRAAEDFY
+326 FKPERLVRQAEDFY
-341 VSLGFDPLP
+341 VSLGFEPLP
-350 GSFYKRSNL
+350 GSFYKRSSL
-359 FPLPPGTLYK
+359 YPLPEGTAYK

-378 VDLQEDVR
+378 MDLQKDVR

-411 IDYTSPQVPPL
+411 IEYTSPRVPPL

-446 AFLQGRGL
+446 GFLQGRGL
-454 VAEDA
+454 VPADA
-459 KVDEIQTLLK
+459 RVDELQTLLK
-469 EALEFVVFI
+469 EALDFVVFI

-489 HDLYAADLPV
+489 HDLYAAALPV
-499 TSYNERWWKYVEE
+499 SSYNERWWKYAAE
-512 FQGIRAPGEKRGEEF
+512 FQGISPPVERGEEF

-552 LHQLHNHIARKI
+552 LHQFHRHIARKI
-564 LGQDPRN
+564 LGQEPRN
-571 TNYYGNKKVGAFLR
+571 TNYYGNKKIGAFL
-585 GILKLG
+585 GSILKLG
-591 ATRDWRV
+591 ATRDWRT

-603 IGSGISARAM
+603 IGEDISAEAM
-613 LDYFEPLLEYLRKE
+613 LDYFEPLLQYLRKE

-635 GDV
+635 GDI

>member
-1 MKHYPLLNLLALAL
+1 MKYFLLSIPLAL
-15 LCSCAAPEAG
+15 LCSCTQPVV
-25 KATSQSEET
+25 QSELVNEVDSFLASYTET
-34 PPAPAE
+34 Y
-40 TPAKP
+40 
-45 DKAPPA
+45 
-51 PAKTPSKSDK
+51 
-61 ALVTEVNAFLGFY
+61 LG
-74 TQGYLALQEKSAEAD
+74 LQAKSAEAD
-89 WALNTVIV
+89 WSLNTKIV
-97 EGDDSNSKA
+97 DGDSSNSKA
-106 YEKAEGDLA
+106 YEEAEGKVA
-115 AYTGSIEMIK
+115 EFTGSVEVIE
-125 KARRYLEKESVLTD
+125 KARRYLEGRAGLND
-139 LQARQLKAVLY
+139 LQARQLKAILY

-157 TRPDLVKARI
+157 TKPGLVKARI

-191 NEIDRILEEEDDEK
+191 NEIDRILEEENDEQ

-210 WSSSKE
+210 WNSSKE
-216 VGKELKMGLAN
+216 VGKGLKKGLAG
-227 LVSLRNK
+227 LVSLRNQ

-243 FFHYQVS
+243 FFQYQVS

-256 PEMMEQMRRFAR
+256 PEMMAQMRRFAR

-286 KKFSREVPD
+286 KKFGKDVPE
-295 LIPAHW
+295 LLPAHW
-301 LPNRWGQGWGP
+301 LPNRWGQSWGS

-319 DLDGKLA
+319 DLDGTLSS
-326 DFKPLKMVRAAEDFY
+326 FKPERLVRQAEDFY
-341 VSLGFDPLP
+341 VSLGFEPLP
-350 GSFYKRSNL
+350 GSFYKRSSL
-359 FPLPPGTLYK
+359 YPLPEGTAYK

-378 VDLQEDVR
+378 MDLQKDVR

-411 IDYTSPQVPPL
+411 IEYTSPRVPPL

-446 AFLQGRGL
+446 GFLQGRGL
-454 VAEDA
+454 VPADA
-459 KVDEIQTLLK
+459 RVDEIQTLLK
-469 EALEFVVFI
+469 EALDFVVFI

-489 HDLYAADLPV
+489 HDLYAAALPV
-499 TSYNERWWKYVEE
+499 SSYNERWWKYAAE
-512 FQGIRAPGEKRGEEF
+512 FQGISPPVERGEEF

-552 LHQLHNHIARKI
+552 LHQFHRHIARKI
-564 LGQDPRN
+564 LGQEPRN
-571 TNYYGNKKVGAFLR
+571 TNYYGNKKIGAFL
-585 GILKLG
+585 GSILKLG
-591 ATRDWRV
+591 ATRDWRT

-603 IGSGISARAM
+603 IGEDISAEAM
-613 LDYFEPLLEYLRKE
+613 LDYFEPLLQYLRKE

-635 GDV
+635 GDI

>member
-1 MKHYPLLNLLALAL
+1 MKHFLLSIPLAL
-15 LCSCAAPEAG
+15 LCSCTQPVV
-25 KATSQSEET
+25 QSELVNEVDSFLASYTET
-34 PPAPAE
+34 Y
-40 TPAKP
+40 
-45 DKAPPA
+45 
-51 PAKTPSKSDK
+51 
-61 ALVTEVNAFLGFY
+61 LG
-74 TQGYLALQEKSAEAD
+74 LQAKSAEAD
-89 WALNTVIV
+89 WSLNTKIV
-97 EGDDSNSKA
+97 DGDNSNSKA
-106 YEKAEGDLA
+106 YEEAEGKVA
-115 AYTGSIEMIK
+115 EFTGSVEVIE
-125 KARRYLEKESVLTD
+125 KARRYLEGRAGLND
-139 LQARQLKAVLY
+139 LQVRQLKAILY

-157 TRPDLVKARI
+157 TKPGLVKARI

-191 NEIDRILEEEDDEK
+191 NEIDQILEEEDDEQ

-210 WSSSKE
+210 WNSSKE
-216 VGKELKMGLAN
+216 VGKGLKKGLAG
-227 LVSLRNK
+227 LVSLRNQ

-243 FFHYQVS
+243 FFQYQVS

-286 KKFSREVPD
+286 KKFGKDVPE
-295 LIPAHW
+295 LLPAHW
-301 LPNRWGQGWGP
+301 LPNRWGQSWGS

-319 DLDGKLA
+319 DLDGTLSS
-326 DFKPLKMVRAAEDFY
+326 FKPERLVRQAEDFY
-341 VSLGFDPLP
+341 VSLGFEPLP
-350 GSFYKRSNL
+350 GSFYKRSSL
-359 FPLPPGTLYK
+359 YPLPEGTAYK

-378 VDLQEDVR
+378 MDLQKDVR

-411 IDYTSPQVPPL
+411 IEYTSPRVPPL
-422 LREGANRGF
+422 LRGGANRGF

-446 AFLQGRGL
+446 GFLQGRGL
-454 VAEDA
+454 VPADA
-459 KVDEIQTLLK
+459 RVDEIQTLLK
-469 EALEFVVFI
+469 EALDFVVFI

-499 TSYNERWWKYVEE
+499 SSYNERWWKYAAE
-512 FQGIRAPGEKRGEEF
+512 FQGISPPVERGEEF

-552 LHQLHNHIARKI
+552 LHQFHRHIARKI
-564 LGQDPRN
+564 LAQEPRN
-571 TNYYGNKKVGAFLR
+571 TNYYGNKKIGTFL
-585 GILKLG
+585 GSILKLG
-591 ATRDWRV
+591 ATRDWRT

-603 IGSGISARAM
+603 IGEDISAEAM
-613 LDYFEPLLEYLRKE
+613 LEYFEPLLQYLRKE

-635 GDV
+635 GDI

>member
-1 MKHYPLLNLLALAL
+1 MKHFLLSILLAL
-15 LCSCAAPEAG
+15 LCSCTQPVV
-25 KATSQSEET
+25 QSELANEVDSFLASYTET
-34 PPAPAE
+34 Y
-40 TPAKP
+40 
-45 DKAPPA
+45 
-51 PAKTPSKSDK
+51 
-61 ALVTEVNAFLGFY
+61 LG
-74 TQGYLALQEKSAEAD
+74 LQAKSAEAD
-89 WALNTVIV
+89 WSLNTKIV
-97 EGDDSNSKA
+97 DGDSSNSKA
-106 YEKAEGDLA
+106 YEEAEGKVA
-115 AYTGSIEMIK
+115 EFTGSVEVIE
-125 KARRYLEKESVLTD
+125 KARRYLEGRAGLND
-139 LQARQLKAVLY
+139 LQARQLKAILY

-157 TRPDLVKARI
+157 TKPGLVKARI

-191 NEIDRILEEEDDEK
+191 NEIDRILEEEDDEQ

-210 WSSSKE
+210 WNSSKE
-216 VGKELKMGLAN
+216 VGKGLKKGLAG
-227 LVSLRNK
+227 LVSLRNQ

-243 FFHYQVS
+243 FFQYQVS

-256 PEMMEQMRRFAR
+256 PEMMAQMRRFAR

-286 KKFSREVPD
+286 KKFGKDVPE
-295 LIPAHW
+295 LLPAHW
-301 LPNRWGQGWGP
+301 LPNRWGQSWGS

-319 DLDGKLA
+319 DLDGTLSS
-326 DFKPLKMVRAAEDFY
+326 FKPERLVRQAEDFY
-341 VSLGFDPLP
+341 VSLGFEPLP
-350 GSFYKRSNL
+350 GSFYKRSSL
-359 FPLPPGTLYK
+359 YPLPEGTAYK

-378 VDLQEDVR
+378 MDLQKDVR

-411 IDYTSPQVPPL
+411 IEYTSPRVPPL

-446 AFLQGRGL
+446 GFLQGRGL
-454 VAEDA
+454 VPADA
-459 KVDEIQTLLK
+459 RVDEIQTLLK
-469 EALEFVVFI
+469 EALDFVVFI

-489 HDLYAADLPV
+489 HDLYAAALPV
-499 TSYNERWWKYVEE
+499 SSYNERWWKYAAE
-512 FQGIRAPGEKRGEEF
+512 FQGISPPVERGEEF

-552 LHQLHNHIARKI
+552 LHQFHRHIARKI
-564 LGQDPRN
+564 LGQEPRN
-571 TNYYGNKKVGAFLR
+571 TNYYGNKKIGVFL
-585 GILKLG
+585 GSILKLG
-591 ATRDWRV
+591 ATRDWRT

-603 IGSGISARAM
+603 IGEDVSAEAM
-613 LDYFEPLLEYLRKE
+613 LDYFEPLLQYLRKE

-635 GDV
+635 GDI

>member
-1 MKHYPLLNLLALAL
+1 MKHFLLSIPLAL
-15 LCSCAAPEAG
+15 LCSCTQPVV
-25 KATSQSEET
+25 QSELVNEVDSFLASYTET
-34 PPAPAE
+34 Y
-40 TPAKP
+40 
-45 DKAPPA
+45 
-51 PAKTPSKSDK
+51 
-61 ALVTEVNAFLGFY
+61 LG
-74 TQGYLALQEKSAEAD
+74 LQAKSAEAD
-89 WALNTVIV
+89 WSLNTKIV
-97 EGDDSNSKA
+97 DGDNSNSKA
-106 YEKAEGDLA
+106 YEEAEGKVA
-115 AYTGSIEMIK
+115 EFTGSVEVIE
-125 KARRYLEKESVLTD
+125 KARRYLEGRAGLND
-139 LQARQLKAVLY
+139 LQVRQLKAILY

-157 TRPDLVKARI
+157 TKPGLVKARI

-191 NEIDRILEEEDDEK
+191 NEIDQILEEEDDEQ

-210 WSSSKE
+210 WNSSKE
-216 VGKELKMGLAN
+216 VGKGLKKGLAG
-227 LVSLRNK
+227 LVSLRNQ

-243 FFHYQVS
+243 FFQYQVS

-286 KKFSREVPD
+286 KKFGKDVPE
-295 LIPAHW
+295 LLPAHW
-301 LPNRWGQGWGP
+301 LPNRWGQSWGS

-319 DLDGKLA
+319 DLDGTLSS
-326 DFKPLKMVRAAEDFY
+326 FKPERLVRQAEDFY
-341 VSLGFDPLP
+341 VSLGFEPLP
-350 GSFYKRSNL
+350 GSFYKRSSL
-359 FPLPPGTLYK
+359 YPLPEGTAYK

-378 VDLQEDVR
+378 MDLQKDVR

-411 IDYTSPQVPPL
+411 IEYTSPRVPPL

-446 AFLQGRGL
+446 GFLQGRGL
-454 VAEDA
+454 VPADA
-459 KVDEIQTLLK
+459 RVDEIQTLLK
-469 EALEFVVFI
+469 EALDFVVFI

-499 TSYNERWWKYVEE
+499 SSYNERWWKYAAE
-512 FQGIRAPGEKRGEEF
+512 FQGISPPVERGEEF

-552 LHQLHNHIARKI
+552 LHQFHRHIARKI
-564 LGQDPRN
+564 LAQEPRN
-571 TNYYGNKKVGAFLR
+571 TNYYGNKKIGTFL
-585 GILKLG
+585 GSILKLG
-591 ATRDWRV
+591 ATRDWRT

-603 IGSGISARAM
+603 IGEDISAEAM
-613 LDYFEPLLEYLRKE
+613 LEYFEPLLQYLRKE

-635 GDV
+635 GDI

>member
-1 MKHYPLLNLLALAL
+1 
-15 LCSCAAPEAG
+15 
-25 KATSQSEET
+25 
-34 PPAPAE
+34 
-40 TPAKP
+40 
-45 DKAPPA
+45 
-51 PAKTPSKSDK
+51 
-61 ALVTEVNAFLGFY
+61 
-74 TQGYLALQEKSAEAD
+74 
-89 WALNTVIV
+89 
-97 EGDDSNSKA
+97 
-106 YEKAEGDLA
+106 
-115 AYTGSIEMIK
+115 
-125 KARRYLEKESVLTD
+125 
-139 LQARQLKAVLY
+139 
-150 AAARNPQ
+150 
-157 TRPDLVKARI
+157 
-167 KADAAQTEAL
+167 
-177 FGFDFKIDGKSVTT
+177 
-191 NEIDRILEEEDDEK
+191 
-205 VRLAA
+205 
-210 WSSSKE
+210 
-216 VGKELKMGLAN
+216 
-227 LVSLRNK
+227 
-234 TVQALGYKD
+234 
-243 FFHYQVS
+243 
-250 DYGMTV
+250 
-256 PEMMEQMRRFAR
+256 MRRFAR

-286 KKFSREVPD
+286 EKFNKEVPD

-301 LPNRWGQGWGP
+301 LPNRWGQGWGA

-326 DFKPLKMVRAAEDFY
+326 GLKPVKLVQAAEDFY

-350 GSFYKRSNL
+350 ESFYTRSDL
-359 FPLPPGTLYK
+359 HPLPPGTLYK

-378 VDLQEDVR
+378 MDLEKDVR

-459 KVDEIQTLLK
+459 KVDELQTLLK

-489 HDLYAADLPV
+489 HDLYAADLPI

-512 FQGIRAPGEKRGEEF
+512 FQGIRAPQKRGEEF

-552 LHQLHNHIARKI
+552 LHQFHSHIARKI

-571 TNYYGNKKVGAFLR
+571 TNYYGNKKVGEFLR

-598 VLQES
+598 VLQET
-603 IGSGISARAM
+603 IGSDISARAM

-627 NAGRRHTL
+627 NEGRRHTL

>member
-1 MKHYPLLNLLALAL
+1 MKHFAFLIPLALPLLF
-15 LCSCAAPEAG
+15 SCAGPKPE
-25 KATSQSEET
+25 KAAEPTAK
-34 PPAPAE
+34 PAQK
-40 TPAKP
+40 PAKVPVQAPQP
-45 DKAPPA
+45 DKAL
-51 PAKTPSKSDK
+51 
-61 ALVTEVNAFLGFY
+61 LVEVDSFLRFY
-74 TQGYLALQEKSAEAD
+74 TQGYLGLLKKASEAE

-97 EGDDSNSKA
+97 EGDNKNSRA

-115 AYTGSIEMIK
+115 QYTGSVEMIR
-125 KARRYLEKESVLTD
+125 KARKYLEREAALTD
-139 LQARQLKAVLY
+139 LQVRQLKAILY
-150 AAARNPQ
+150 AAARSPQ
-157 TRPDLVKARI
+157 TEPELVKARI

-191 NEIDRILEEEDDEK
+191 NEIDKILEEEDDEAL
-205 VRLAA
+205 RLAA

-216 VGKELKMGLAN
+216 VGKGLKKGLEN
-227 LVSLRNK
+227 LVSLRNR

-243 FFHYQVS
+243 YFQYQVS

-256 PEMMEQMRRFAR
+256 PEMMGQMRRFAR

-286 KKFSREVPD
+286 KQFKKEVPD
-295 LIPAHW
+295 LLPAHW
-301 LPNRWGQGWGP
+301 LPNRWGQGWGA

-326 DFKPLKMVRAAEDFY
+326 GLKPIKLVQAAEDFF

-350 GSFYKRSNL
+350 ESFYKRSDL
-359 FPLPPGTLYK
+359 YPLPPGTLYK

-378 VDLQEDVR
+378 MDLEKDVR

-459 KVDEIQTLLK
+459 KVDELQVLLK

-489 HDLYAADLPV
+489 HDLYATDLPIS
-499 TSYNERWWKYVEE
+499 SYNERWWKYVEE
-512 FQGIRAPGEKRGEEF
+512 FQGIRAPQKRGEEF

-552 LHQLHNHIARKI
+552 LHQFHSHIARKI

-571 TNYYGNKKVGAFLR
+571 TNYYGNKKAGEFLR

-598 VLQES
+598 VLQET
-603 IGSGISARAM
+603 IGSDISARAM

-627 NAGRRHTL
+627 NEGRRHTL

>member
-1 MKHYPLLNLLALAL
+1 VKYFLLSILLAL
-15 LCSCAAPEAG
+15 LCSCTQPVV
-25 KATSQSEET
+25 QSELVNEVDSFLASYTET
-34 PPAPAE
+34 Y
-40 TPAKP
+40 
-45 DKAPPA
+45 
-51 PAKTPSKSDK
+51 
-61 ALVTEVNAFLGFY
+61 LG
-74 TQGYLALQEKSAEAD
+74 LQAKSAEAD
-89 WALNTVIV
+89 WSLNTKIV
-97 EGDDSNSKA
+97 DGDSSNSKA
-106 YEKAEGDLA
+106 YEEAEGKVA
-115 AYTGSIEMIK
+115 EFTGSVEVIE
-125 KARRYLEKESVLTD
+125 KARRYLAGRAGLND
-139 LQARQLKAVLY
+139 LQARQLKAILY

-157 TRPDLVKARI
+157 TKPGLVKARI

-191 NEIDRILEEEDDEK
+191 NEIDRILEEEDDEQ

-210 WSSSKE
+210 WNSSKE
-216 VGKELKMGLAN
+216 VGKGLKKGLAG
-227 LVSLRNK
+227 LVSLRNQ

-243 FFHYQVS
+243 FFQYQVS

-256 PEMMEQMRRFAR
+256 PEMMAQMRRFAR

-286 KKFSREVPD
+286 KKFGKDVPE
-295 LIPAHW
+295 LLPAHW
-301 LPNRWGQGWGP
+301 LPNRWGQSWGS

-319 DLDGKLA
+319 DLDGTLSS
-326 DFKPLKMVRAAEDFY
+326 FKPERLVRQAEDFY
-341 VSLGFDPLP
+341 VSLGFEPLP
-350 GSFYKRSNL
+350 GSFYKRSSL
-359 FPLPPGTLYK
+359 YPLPEGTAYK

-378 VDLQEDVR
+378 MDLQKDVR

-411 IDYTSPQVPPL
+411 IEYTSPRVPPL

-446 AFLQGRGL
+446 GFLQGRGL
-454 VAEDA
+454 VPADA
-459 KVDEIQTLLK
+459 RVDEIQTLLK
-469 EALEFVVFI
+469 EALDFVVFI

-489 HDLYAADLPV
+489 HDLYAAALPV
-499 TSYNERWWKYVEE
+499 SSYNERWWKYAAE
-512 FQGIRAPGEKRGEEF
+512 FQGISPPVERGEEF

-552 LHQLHNHIARKI
+552 LHQFHRHIARKI
-564 LGQDPRN
+564 LGQEPRN
-571 TNYYGNKKVGAFLR
+571 TNYYGNKKIGAFL
-585 GILKLG
+585 GSILKLG
-591 ATRDWRV
+591 ATRDWRT

-603 IGSGISARAM
+603 IGEDISAEAM
-613 LDYFEPLLEYLRKE
+613 LDYFEPLLQYLRKE

-635 GDV
+635 GDI

>member
-1 MKHYPLLNLLALAL
+1 MKHFAFLIPLALFPL
-15 LCSCAAPEAG
+15 FSCASPKSE
-25 KATSQSEET
+25 KAA
-34 PPAPAE
+34 PPA
-40 TPAKP
+40 AKP
-45 DKAPPA
+45 GVEAVKVPAQAAKAPP
-51 PAKTPSKSDK
+51 KSDK
-61 ALVTEVNAFLGFY
+61 ALLTEVDSFLQFY
-74 TQGYLALQEKSAEAD
+74 TQGYLGLQQKSAEAD

-97 EGDDSNSKA
+97 DGDDSNSKA
-106 YEKAEGDLA
+106 YEKAEGALA
-115 AYTGSIEMIK
+115 EYTGSVEMIR
-125 KARRYLEKESVLTD
+125 KARRYLEREEVLTD
-139 LQARQLKAVLY
+139 LQVRQLKAVLY
-150 AAARNPQ
+150 AAARSPQ
-157 TRPDLVKARI
+157 TEPELVKARI

-191 NEIDRILEEEDDEK
+191 NEIDRILEEEDDEQL
-205 VRLAA
+205 RLAA
-210 WSSSKE
+210 WDSSKE
-216 VGKELKMGLAN
+216 VGKGLKKGLAN
-227 LVSLRNK
+227 LVSLRNR
-234 TVQALGYKD
+234 TVQTLGYKD

-256 PEMMEQMRRFAR
+256 PEMMGQMRRFAR

-286 KKFSREVPD
+286 KKFNKEVPD

-301 LPNRWGQGWGP
+301 LPNRWGQGWGA

-326 DFKPLKMVRAAEDFY
+326 GLKPVKLVQAAEDFY

-350 GSFYKRSNL
+350 ESFYTRSDL
-359 FPLPPGTLYK
+359 HPLPPGTLYK

-378 VDLQEDVR
+378 MDLEKDVR

-459 KVDEIQTLLK
+459 KVDELQTLLK

-489 HDLYAADLPV
+489 HDLYATDLPI

-512 FQGIRAPGEKRGEEF
+512 FQGVRAPQKRGEEF

-552 LHQLHNHIARKI
+552 LHQFHSHIARKI

-571 TNYYGNKKVGAFLR
+571 TNYYGNKKVGEFLR

-598 VLQES
+598 VLQET
-603 IGSGISARAM
+603 IGSDISARAM

-627 NAGRRHTL
+627 NEGRRHTL